1 MTIDTLTQPDK
12 QTTLEKFKD
21 WARRLKRELK
31 ALRIALTDNLVP
43 WYVKTLIVLT
53 VAYALSPVDLIPD
66 FIPVLGLLDDFIIV
80 PLLIYVTV
88 KLIPMETMLYCRQTA
103 ETRQLDDKKNW
114 IVGGLIILLWLTLA
128 VWLTMTL
135 TK

>member
-1 MTIDTLTQPDK
+1 MTTETLTQTGKKTAFD
-12 QTTLEKFKD
+12 KFKD

-31 ALRIALTDNLVP
+31 ALRIALADDLVP
-43 WYVKTLIVLT
+43 WYVKVLIVLT
-53 VAYALSPVDLIPD
+53 VAYALSPIDLIPD
-66 FIPVLGLLDDFIIV
+66 FIPVFGLLDDFIIV

-88 KLIPMETMLYCRQTA
+88 KLIPKETMQYCRHEA
-103 ETRQLDDKKNW
+103 EARQITNKKNW
-114 IVGGLIILLWLTLA
+114 IVGGLIILLWLAVA

>member
-1 MTIDTLTQPDK
+1 MTTETLTQAGKKTAFD
-12 QTTLEKFKD
+12 KFKD

-31 ALRIALTDNLVP
+31 ALRIALADDLVP
-43 WYVKTLIVLT
+43 WYVKVLIVLT
-53 VAYALSPVDLIPD
+53 VAYALSPIDLIPD

-88 KLIPMETMLYCRQTA
+88 KLIPKETMQYCRHEA
-103 ETRQLDDKKNW
+103 EARQITNKKNW
-114 IVGGLIILLWLTLA
+114 IVGGLIILLWLAVA